1 MRKIVLLLIAVL
13 LAGLT
18 LAYYP
23 RQVERPVKDGSGP
36 LAVYIAAQYT
46 APEYHNPLEYWK
58 THHMDVMNRGDLAQS
73 DCLYCHVPERSCN
86 NCHRYVGANEI
97 IP

>member
-1 MRKIVLLLIAVL
+1 MRKIILLLVVVLLV
-13 LAGLT
+13 GLS

-23 RQVERPVKDGSGP
+23 SRVEKPVKDGRGP

-46 APEYHNPLEYWK
+46 APEYHSPLEYWK

-73 DCLYCHVPERSCN
+73 DCLYCHVAERSCN

-97 IP
+97 LP